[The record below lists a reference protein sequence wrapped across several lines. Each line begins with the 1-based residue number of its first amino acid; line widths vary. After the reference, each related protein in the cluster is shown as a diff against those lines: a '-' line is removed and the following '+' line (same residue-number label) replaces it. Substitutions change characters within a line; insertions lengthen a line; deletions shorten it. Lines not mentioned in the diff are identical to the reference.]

1 MHNGQL
7 AIADLNH
14 YLTDHI
20 APQFDVPGRPVGV
33 FPFGSG
39 NINDTYLAICHTSY
53 SETRFVLQRINT
65 RVFRRPESIM
75 KNFRL
80 VTEHVHRRLEQERAT
95 ADRIWQL
102 PRMIPTTNGEDL
114 YVDDAGNPWRAMTL
128 IDSTTAFESAQGID
142 HAWEAGAVLGQF
154 HRLLRDLDPAELEVT
169 LPGFHHT
176 PGYLAA
182 FDKTLDAEQARRLIQ
197 DDPTTKELCRFVEER
212 RPLCEVL
219 DTAVARGDLQRRT
232 MHGDPKISNILID
245 DMTGRGTSIIDLDT
259 VGAGLIQWD
268 YGDAVRSLCNPA
280 GEDAPNLDE
289 VQFDID
295 LCRAFTTGY
304 MTHSEDFFTEQ
315 DRTYLYDSIRVITF
329 ELGLRFLQDYLA
341 GNVYF
346 KTQHPGHNLD
356 RAAVQFRL
364 CKHIES
370 QEKQIRNLITDCSS
384 PVENASSTAD
394 L

>member
-128 IDSTTAFESAQGID
+128 IDSTTAYDSAQGLD
-142 HAWEAGAVLGQF
+142 HAREAGAVLGQF
-154 HRLLRDLDPAELEVT
+154 HRLLMDLDPARLDVT

-176 PGYLAA
+176 PGYLEA
-182 FDKTLDAEQARRLIQ
+182 FDQTVATDDAQRLLLE
-197 DDPTTKELCRFVEER
+197 DPTAEELCRFVEGR
-212 RPLCEVL
+212 RDLCEIL
-219 DTAVARGDLQRRT
+219 DSALARGELKLRT

-245 DMTGRGTSIIDLDT
+245 DVTGRGTSIIDLDT

-280 GEDAPNLDE
+280 GEDAPDLDE
-289 VQFDID
+289 VQFDAD
-295 LCRAFTTGY
+295 LCQAFTTGY
-304 MTHSEDFFTEQ
+304 MTHTGDFLTDH
-315 DRTYLYDSIRVITF
+315 DRKYLYDSIRVIAF
-329 ELGLRFLQDYLA
+329 ELGLRFLQDHLA
-341 GNVYF
+341 GNTYF
-346 KTQHPGHNLD
+346 KTRYPRHNLD

-364 CKHIES
+364 CQHIES
-370 QEKQIRNLITDCSS
+370 QEEPLRLLIADCSS
-384 PVENASSTAD
+384 TIRCPAEH
-394 L
+394 